1 MNKSVRQQYQHE
13 LESLR
18 EEILL
23 MGNKVEK
30 AVGDAIVALQRQ
42 DEVMAR
48 RIMAGDDEIDAMES
62 GLEDRCM
69 VLIARQ
75 QPLAGDLRV
84 IATGLKIVTDLERVG
99 DHAFDISKI
108 TLTLIGQPLIKP
120 LVDIPRMA
128 DCARRMV
135 KDSLRAYLE
144 LDTRL
149 AGEVCDADDEVDA
162 IYQQIF
168 RELVTYM
175 MQDSKNITQAAQLL
189 FVARYLERIADHAT
203 NIAEWV
209 IYLATGQRM
218 CKR

>member
-1 MNKSVRQQYQHE
+1 MSTSMRQQYQHE
-13 LESLR
+13 LEELR
-18 EEILL
+18 QGILL
-23 MGNKVEK
+23 MGNSVEK
-30 AVGDAIVALQRQ
+30 AVGDAIIALDRQ
-42 DEVMAR
+42 DETLAK
-48 RIMAGDDEIDAMES
+48 RIMAGDDEIDAMETA
-62 GLEDRCM
+62 LEDRCM
-69 VLIARQ
+69 LLIARQ
-75 QPLAGDLRV
+75 QPLAGDLRI

-99 DHAFDISKI
+99 DHAFDIAKI

-128 DCARRMV
+128 DCARRML

-175 MQDSKNITQAAQLL
+175 MQDPKNITQAAQLL
-189 FVARYLERIADHAT
+189 FVARYLERVADHAT

-209 IYLATGQRM
+209 IYLATGQRLA
-218 CKR
+218 KR